1 MAVAMESE
9 PEHFASSG
17 PIEKNRAYFDSVTQ
31 SELDKV
37 NTSHCELIPL
47 GNNWGVFVLVCY
59 QSKVAAEKNVGQH
72 LAEAFQDKDKM
83 KAV

>member
-17 PIEKNRAYFDSVTQ
+17 PIEKIRAYFDSVTQ

-47 GNNWGVFVLVCY
+47 GCVCSGVLPI
-59 QSKVAAEKNVGQH
+59 
-72 LAEAFQDKDKM
+72 
-83 KAV
+83 